1 MCGIAGFTHR
11 DGRPRPELIRQ
22 ATYSLVHRGPDQ
34 QGVWESPWVSLG
46 AARLKILDLDA
57 GDQPLKSEDGRIVVV
72 FNGEIYNFRELGRA
86 LEQRGHCF
94 RTRCD
99 TEVLLKA
106 FLEWD
111 LECLPRLRGMFAFA
125 VWCEPERRL
134 VLVRDRMGIKPLY
147 LCRLGEDLIFGSE
160 LKALFVHPDV
170 ERRLDLA
177 GLDAY
182 LSLNYVPG
190 TRTLVKGIEKL
201 PPGEWLEWRDGRVQR
216 GNYWQ
221 LRLNPD
227 PSWTPDSA
235 KEALDALLRAAVRE
249 HLTADV
255 PLGVWAS
262 GGLDS
267 STILHYAAGV
277 GLGRL
282 RTFSV
287 SFPGRSFDESRYF
300 RRVAAWYGAEHE
312 EYELVP
318 TPDLAGVIE
327 QLVYFGDEPGADAGA
342 VPLWYLSRLCRRRV
356 TVVLS
361 GEGADELFGGYL
373 TYLADRL
380 ARPLRRLPRP
390 VRRLASSVAGLWP
403 VSDEK
408 IGFDYKLKRF
418 LEGTL
423 LPADQAHLYWNGT
436 FSSREKQSLWVR
448 ESPSGVRPAFLDI
461 LGRPEAPAGSLNRY
475 LWLDQLCYLPDDIL
489 YKCDRVSMAHSLEV
503 RPPFL
508 DHRIVEFAA
517 SLPPRFKVRGTC
529 LKWILRELM
538 KDKLPPEVIRRR
550 KEGLDIPVH
559 EWLRGPLR
567 EMLLETLN
575 RTTVSELGVLA
586 WEPVSNCLTRHLER
600 RANLGY
606 HLWGLMTLVLWL
618 RTWKIRAAPEEVF
631 SEEKQQRIAARHVLL

>member
-1 MCGIAGFTHR
+1 MCGITGFTHK

-34 QGVWESPWVSLG
+34 QGVWQSPIVSLG
-46 AARLKILDLDA
+46 AVRLKIQDLDA
-57 GDQPLKSEDGRIVVV
+57 GDQPLVSDDGRTVVV

-99 TEVLLKA
+99 TEVVLKA

-125 VWCEPERRL
+125 VWREPERRL

-147 LCRLGEDLIFGSE
+147 LCRLGQNLIFASE
-160 LKALFVHPDV
+160 LKAIFVHPEV
-170 ERRLDLA
+170 ERRLDLE

-190 TRTLVKGIEKL
+190 PRTLVEGIEKL
-201 PPGEWLEWRDGRVQR
+201 PPAEWLEWRDGRVQR
-216 GNYWQ
+216 GTYWK
-221 LRLNPD
+221 LRLNAD
-227 PSWTPDSA
+227 PSWTPGSA
-235 KEALDALLRAAVRE
+235 TEALDALLRSAVRE
-249 HLTADV
+249 HLAADV

-267 STILHYAAGV
+267 STILHYAAEV

-312 EYELVP
+312 EYELLP
-318 TPDLAGVIE
+318 RPDLARVVE

-342 VPLWYLSRLCRRRV
+342 VPLWHLSRLSRRRV
-356 TVVLS
+356 TVALS
-361 GEGADELFGGYL
+361 GEGADELFGGYV
-373 TYLADRL
+373 TYIADRL
-380 ARPLRRLPRP
+380 VRP
-390 VRRLASSVAGLWP
+390 VRRLPKPLRRLASSLAALWP

-408 IGFDYKLKRF
+408 IGFEYKLKRF
-418 LEGTL
+418 LEGAL
-423 LPADQAHLYWNGT
+423 LPADEAHVYWNGT
-436 FSSREKQSLWVR
+436 FSSRQKRSLWAR
-448 ESPSGVRPAFLDI
+448 ESPSGDPPAFLEVFR
-461 LGRPEAPAGSLNRY
+461 RPDAPGGTVNRY
-475 LWLDQLCYLPDDIL
+475 LWFDQLRYLPDDIL
-489 YKCDRVSMAHSLEV
+489 YKCDRVSMAHALEV

-517 SLPPRFKVRGTC
+517 SLPPHFKVRGTC

-575 RTTVSELGVLA
+575 RRTVSELGVLA
-586 WEPVSNCLTRHLER
+586 WEGVSQCLSRHLER

-618 RTWKIRAAPEEVF
+618 RTWKVRAPREVLPF
-631 SEEKQQRIAARHVLL
+631 EEKTARIAASPIIP